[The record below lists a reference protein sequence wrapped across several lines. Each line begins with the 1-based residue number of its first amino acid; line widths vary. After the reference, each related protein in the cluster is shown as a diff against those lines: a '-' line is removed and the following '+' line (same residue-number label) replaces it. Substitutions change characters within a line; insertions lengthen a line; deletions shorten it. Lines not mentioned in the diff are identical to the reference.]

1 MFVYLWQELCLLGL
15 DHKLPVVP
23 DPFLSPGQAEVKA
36 AVLLLLLYNNNLSY
50 SDVSQ
55 TDTEVDERSNNEGK
69 TPFFSL
75 HVWHFFSPLSSAG
88 NSHQVAPRPR
98 TASLLG
104 QKPEMLLERIPSHG
118 QSYRLTSTPPPR
130 IKPDTYLL
138 TVFDLQRDSM
148 NRVVSQKRFF
158 KDYENCVFP
167 QW

>member
-1 MFVYLWQELCLLGL
+1 MGL

-75 HVWHFFSPLSSAG
+75 HV
-88 NSHQVAPRPR
+88 
-98 TASLLG
+98 
-104 QKPEMLLERIPSHG
+104 
-118 QSYRLTSTPPPR
+118 
-130 IKPDTYLL
+130 
-138 TVFDLQRDSM
+138 
-148 NRVVSQKRFF
+148 
-158 KDYENCVFP
+158 
-167 QW
+167 